1 MKKVKTIILLILIA
15 SFGYG
20 IWRVFSNPNQVY
32 PYPYIVGELDQ
43 EEINNASQCDVLIL
57 GDSAGVYLNNFLED
71 FRTKTGSELKK
82 PLKVFNWARKGETL
96 AHTLKKAKS
105 LQRMPLLIIY
115 HGGLDEMDQARFQIN
130 QIPTILKNI
139 KITKNDTLLT
149 SIISFPLIGRLLYWP
164 HKRVNLNF
172 FNGTEKEL
180 LTPLPSDLAPKYSL
194 KAMEVFYEIY
204 SWEAKEFFSYLKL
217 KDAHLWFIPQAYNLK
232 VPPSRTC
239 ENASNLEIE
248 NILKTASQ
256 LIIKGKTKEAF
267 SIVNTI
273 LSENK
278 THARALYTMGNLF
291 MKRGDFPSAKRA
303 YYQSMVYDCGLR
315 RSNPLFLKILMEQA
329 EKKDF
334 KVINFNRT
342 VTNYLGKNVLFQ
354 DLRQPQNIYYER
366 LIETLISEFKR
377 FLRR

>member
-1 MKKVKTIILLILIA
+1 
-15 SFGYG
+15 
-20 IWRVFSNPNQVY
+20 
-32 PYPYIVGELDQ
+32 
-43 EEINNASQCDVLIL
+43 
-57 GDSAGVYLNNFLED
+57 
-71 FRTKTGSELKK
+71 
-82 PLKVFNWARKGETL
+82 
-96 AHTLKKAKS
+96 
-105 LQRMPLLIIY
+105 
-115 HGGLDEMDQARFQIN
+115 
-130 QIPTILKNI
+130 
-139 KITKNDTLLT
+139 
-149 SIISFPLIGRLLYWP
+149 
-164 HKRVNLNF
+164 
-172 FNGTEKEL
+172 
-180 LTPLPSDLAPKYSL
+180 
-194 KAMEVFYEIY
+194 MEVFYEIY

-217 KDAHLWFIPQAYNLK
+217 RDAHLWFIPQAYNLK

-248 NILKTASQ
+248 TLLKTASQ
-256 LIIKGKTKEAF
+256 FIIKGKTKEAF

-354 DLRQPQNIYYER
+354 DLRRPQNIYYER